1 MPRSI
6 RNSQH
11 STTTAATNTI
21 SNNNNN
27 NNNESASEDEQVAG
41 EPTDAASTAI
51 ASKKKLKLGIGKR
64 VFSNRSLVVK
74 AGAGD
79 EQRAALPEDS
89 SRHFQIYGT
98 ILSGKSTEGYIV
110 SFDIFPEGHKTLL
123 LMPAKLTVVEHG
135 TDEPTESD
143 RAREK
148 RLVICMHF
156 FIFLCMRL

>member
-1 MPRSI
+1 MLRST

-21 SNNNNN
+21 S
-27 NNNESASEDEQVAG
+27 NNESASEDEQVAG

-98 ILSGKSTEGYIV
+98 ILSGKSTEA
-110 SFDIFPEGHKTLL
+110 TLCL
-123 LMPAKLTVVEHG
+123 LISSPRG
-135 TDEPTESD
+135 TKPCS
-143 RAREK
+143 
-148 RLVICMHF
+148 
-156 FIFLCMRL
+156 LCPRS